1 MAKYLNIDGDYK
13 LSVTSGGTITLNTG
27 SSTGKVVITGD
38 LEVQGTTTTID
49 TATLLVED
57 RVITINRNGFDISG
71 KVSEVGGQRVAG
83 IEVDRGTSDAY
94 WVFDDNITTQ
104 APGAGAWVGRIGSS
118 GASGQVVGIRT
129 TSINTAGADLFLI
142 NQGTGIV
149 TVQGTTNYQEQLFE
163 YTGSVG
169 NRVVNFDAPTIVKKP
184 DGLVNAKGLQDYINA
199 FFTGQFQDTI
209 ESGIISP
216 TFVSAR
222 DTEVY
227 GDESQIKLVV
237 DNLEVGVFYS
247 DRIEL
252 QHLRISDTRI
262 ETTSEN
268 ADLILAAPGPGSVK
282 IDDTLTLTPIPH
294 EGDDGGSGGFPNN
307 GFDGDIDNPDAPLA
321 GIKLY
326 AKSEGPAG
334 TSLYFVNSDETKDEF
349 VSKKKSIL
357 FSMIF

>member
-27 SSTGKVVITGD
+27 SSVGTVVITGD

-49 TATLLVED
+49 TATLVIED
-57 RVITINRNGFDISG
+57 RIITINRNGFDVSG
-71 KVSEVGGQRVAG
+71 KVSDVGGQRVAG
-83 IEVDRGTSDAY
+83 IEVDRGSSDAY
-94 WVFDDNITTQ
+94 WVFDDNIITQ
-104 APGAGAWVGRIGSS
+104 AEGAGAWVGRIGNA
-118 GASGQVVGIRT
+118 GASGQTVGIRT
-129 TSINTAGADLFLI
+129 TSINTGGADLFLI

-149 TVQGTTNYQEQLFE
+149 TVQGATNYQEQLFE
-163 YTGSVG
+163 YTGATGS
-169 NRVVNFDAPTIVKKP
+169 RVVNFNAPTIVKKP

-209 ESGIISP
+209 ESGTTSP
-216 TFVSAR
+216 TAVEAR

-227 GDESQIKLVV
+227 GGESQIRLTV
-237 DNLEVGVFYS
+237 DAVEVGAFYNN
-247 DRIEL
+247 RIEL
-252 QHLRISDTRI
+252 QHLKITDTTIEVTSD
-262 ETTSEN
+262 S
-268 ADLILAAPGPGSVK
+268 ADLILSAPGPGSVK
-282 IDDTLTLTPIPH
+282 IDDTLILTPIPH
-294 EGDDGGSGGFPNN
+294 TGDAGPGFPFN
-307 GFDGDIDNPDAPLA
+307 GLDPDTSNPDSPTT

-334 TSLYFVNSDETKDEF
+334 TSLFFVNSNGTTDEF

>member
-27 SSTGKVVITGD
+27 SSVGTVIITGD

-49 TATLLVED
+49 TATLVIED
-57 RVITINRNGFDISG
+57 RVITINRNGFDVSG
-71 KVSEVGGQRVAG
+71 KVSDVGGQRVAG
-83 IEVDRGTSDAY
+83 IEVDRGSSDAY

-104 APGAGAWVGRIGSS
+104 APGAGAWVGRIGNA

-149 TVQGTTNYQEQLFE
+149 TVQGTSAYQEQLFE
-163 YTGSVG
+163 YTGATGS
-169 NRVVNFDAPTIVKKP
+169 RVVNFDAPTVVKKP

-209 ESGIISP
+209 ESGTTSP

-222 DTEVY
+222 DAEVY
-227 GDESQIKLVV
+227 GGESQIKLVI
-237 DNLEVGVFYS
+237 DNAEVGTFYN
-247 DRIEL
+247 DRIDL
-252 QHLRISDTRI
+252 QHLRITDTTIEVTSD
-262 ETTSEN
+262 N
-268 ADLILAAPGPGSVK
+268 ADLILSAPGPGSVK
-282 IDDTLTLTPIPH
+282 IDDTLILTPIPH
-294 EGDDGGSGGFPNN
+294 TGDAGPGFPFN
-307 GFDGDIDNPDAPLA
+307 GLDPDTANPDSPTT

-334 TSLYFVNSDETKDEF
+334 TSLFFVNSDDTKDEF

>member
-27 SSTGKVVITGD
+27 ASTGTVVITGD
-38 LEVQGTTTTID
+38 LEVQGTTTTVD
-49 TATLLVED
+49 TATLVIED
-57 RVITINRNGFDISG
+57 RIITINRNGFDVSG
-71 KVSEVGGQRVAG
+71 KVSDVGGQRVAG

-104 APGAGAWVGRIGSS
+104 ASGAGAWVGRIGNA

-149 TVQGTTNYQEQLFE
+149 TVQGTTTYQEQLFE
-163 YTGSVG
+163 YTGASG
-169 NRVVNFDAPTIVKKP
+169 SRVVNFDANPVVKKP

-209 ESGIISP
+209 ESGTITP

-222 DTEVY
+222 DAEVY
-227 GDESQIKLVV
+227 GGESQIKLVI
-237 DNLEVGVFYS
+237 DNNEIGTFYS
-247 DRIEL
+247 DRIQL
-252 QHLRISDTRI
+252 QHLKITDTRI

-268 ADLILAAPGPGSVK
+268 ADLVLAAPGAGSVK
-282 IDDTLTLTPIPH
+282 IDDTLSLTPIPH
-294 EGDDGGSGGFPNN
+294 EGDNGGSGGFPNN
-307 GFDGDIDNPDAPLA
+307 GFDADIENPDPPDV
-321 GIKLY
+321 GIKIY

-334 TSLYFVNSDETKDEF
+334 TSLYFVNSDETQDEL